1 MSITMKH
8 FETGEQYEIDASLGI
23 KMLSFHN
30 ISFALISEIIL

>member
-1 MSITMKH
+1 MKH
-8 FETGEQYEIDASLGI
+8 FETGEQHEIDASLGI

>member
-23 KMLSFHN
+23 KMLFPQYVFCFN
-30 ISFALISEIIL
+30 